1 MRTFG
6 VVALCVAASAASGC
20 VKRKVTVEPFQP
32 AELAADPG
40 SLRRAY
46 VAMTWLGL
54 DPVVDTQ
61 QAYGSD
67 APITTGWEAAGAYRT
82 RWLIYVKNGKLHI
95 TSVCFQQL
103 KLTTQ
108 PSTQAP
114 GGATSTMESVRCQ
127 AQPMGRSKVAADIAA
142 EVGTEV
148 TQPTE
153 PEPPVIEGPPPSPF
167 APAVD

>member
-1 MRTFG
+1 MIG
-6 VVALCVAASAASGC
+6 VLAACVLASGC

-61 QAYGSD
+61 QAYGAD
-67 APITTGWEAAGAYRT
+67 APITTGWELAGAYRT
-82 RWLIYVKNGKLHI
+82 RWLVYVKHGKLHI

-103 KLTTQ
+103 RVTTQ
-108 PSTQAP
+108 PSTQTAGAP
-114 GGATSTMESVRCQ
+114 TSLSETVRCN
-127 AQPMGRSKVAADIAA
+127 AQPTGRSKMAADIAT
-142 EVGTEV
+142 EVGTEAPPPAV
-148 TQPTE
+148 E
-153 PEPPVIEGPPPSPF
+153 PVPPPVETTPASPF
-167 APAVD
+167 APALD